1 MGDSSTGLPENIANF
16 IAYLFGWISGL
27 LILLVEKDN
36 ETVRFHGAQSVT
48 LFGSLTVLSILL
60 PFIPAVGPLLLTIIA
75 PVTLISWIVLM
86 LMAITG
92 NAPRIPVVENFA
104 EQLLK
109 QFRSPPKRIS
119 RDD

>member
-1 MGDSSTGLPENIANF
+1 MGDSSTGLPENVANF

-36 ETVRFHGAQSVT
+36 ENIRYHGAQSVT
-48 LFGSLTVLSILL
+48 VFGSLSILNLLL
-60 PFIPAVGPLLLTIIA
+60 PFIPAVGPLLLAVVAPITLLAWIA
-75 PVTLISWIVLM
+75 LM
-86 LMAITG
+86 LMSLMG

-104 EQLLK
+104 QQLLR
-109 QFRSPPKRIS
+109 QFRTGPKRLG